1 MPSTKAPPTDPPAG
15 WPPWRIAL
23 KVGSQTQR
31 RWSDYHKDSEVKSD
45 PMSKPK
51 KSAVKRDAP
60 GQSSAVKVEPEDE
73 PKDEP
78 EDDDIVDDPCQWPVA
93 PVPKKRAK
101 TVNFEPPPAAKNS
114 SDDSEYDDESQE
126 PQIEARSF
134 ADAFGWVT
142 NLAGDQFVMLNCNSS
157 GFHKYENLKEM
168 LSYANAMA
176 YDICGYITSTH
187 AHPDDEWDEA
197 NDVSISGATIEG
209 KKFGDGK
216 LVAYCKGGN
225 RDTRRKVICIACVIA
240 AAFDKKQRLAK
251 IKKFEYN
258 DEFKMILEKLR
269 AECHG
274 V

>member
-1 MPSTKAPPTDPPAG
+1 MHSPERVS
-15 WPPWRIAL
+15 
-23 KVGSQTQR
+23 QR
-31 RWSDYHKDSEVKSD
+31 RWSEQLAAKVKSKVQLGL
-45 PMSKPK
+45 SLK
-51 KSAVKRDAP
+51 
-60 GQSSAVKVEPEDE
+60 SSAKVKSRPKIGGTGAAASSAASSKLEDE
-73 PKDEP
+73 VVN
-78 EDDDIVDDPCQWPVA
+78 EDPLADGPWAVE

-225 RDTRRKVICIACVIA
+225 RDTRRKAICIACVIA

-251 IKKFEYN
+251 IKKFEHN
-258 DEFKMILEKLR
+258 AEFKMILEKLR